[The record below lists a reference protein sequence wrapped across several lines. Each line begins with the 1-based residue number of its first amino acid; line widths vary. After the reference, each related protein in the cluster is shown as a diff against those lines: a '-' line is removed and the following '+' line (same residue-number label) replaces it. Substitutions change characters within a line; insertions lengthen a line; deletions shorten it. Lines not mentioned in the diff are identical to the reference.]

1 MCQGGAVRAW
11 QVEAPGEPA
20 EALRLVDA
28 EAPRLGP
35 GELRVR
41 VHAAGIGLPDALL
54 CRGTYA
60 FRPPAP
66 FVPGQEVCGVVE
78 AVGAGV
84 DDPALAVGARVM
96 GVTCFTDGR
105 GGFAEVTVLD
115 AANAFRV
122 PDAMPAAEA
131 AVFRIG
137 FSTAWTALVRRAALT
152 PGETVVVLGAAGGSG
167 LAAVQLA
174 HALGARVIA
183 VAAGADKLARCAE
196 AGADVVIDRSEASVP
211 DEVLADTDGRGA
223 DVVFDP
229 VGGPLADSLVAATA
243 RGGRFLAV
251 GFASGRWVE
260 APSARLVG
268 RNVSLMG
275 VLAAG
280 WGREDDLAAHEQ
292 LLALYESGA
301 LAQAPTPVLFAD
313 LPAALTEVATGRAVG
328 KLVLDVGADGP
339 R

>member
-1 MCQGGAVRAW
+1 MCQGGAVRVW
-11 QVEAPGEPA
+11 QVEAPGEPVD
-20 EALRLVDA
+20 ALRLVEA
-28 EAPRLGP
+28 EAPPLGP
-35 GELRVR
+35 GEIRVR

-60 FRPPAP
+60 FRPPPP

-105 GGFAEVTVLD
+105 GGFADVTVLD
-115 AANAFRV
+115 ATNAFRV
-122 PDAMPAAEA
+122 PDAMPAEES

-137 FSTAWTALVRRAALT
+137 FSTAWSALVRRAALA
-152 PGETVVVLGAAGGSG
+152 PGEALVVLGAAGGSG

-183 VAAGADKLARCAE
+183 VAAGADKAARCAE

-211 DEVLADTDGRGA
+211 DEVLAATDGRGA

-229 VGGPLADSLVAATA
+229 VGGELADGLVVAMA

-260 APSARLVG
+260 APAARLVG

-292 LLALYESGA
+292 LLALA
-301 LAQAPTPVLFAD
+301 AQGKLVTRPAVVPFAD
-313 LPAALTEVATGRAVG
+313 LPDAVTRVAAGSAVG
-328 KLVLDVGADGP
+328 KLVLDVGAGSP
-339 R
+339 G

>member
-1 MCQGGAVRAW
+1 MRAW
-11 QVEAPGEPA
+11 QVEVPGEPA
-20 EALRLVDA
+20 EVLRLVEA
-28 EAPRLGP
+28 EAPPLGP

-41 VHAAGIGLPDALL
+41 VLAAGIGLPDALL

-78 AVGAGV
+78 AVGDGV

-96 GVTCFTDGR
+96 GVTCFPDGR
-105 GGFAEVTVLD
+105 GGFADVTVLD

-122 PDAMPAAEA
+122 PEAMSPAEA

-137 FSTAWTALVRRAALT
+137 FSTAWTGLVRRAALA

-183 VAAGADKLARCAE
+183 VAAGGEKLARCTA
-196 AGADVVIDRSEASVP
+196 AGADVVVDRAEASVL
-211 DEVLADTDGRGA
+211 DAVLAATEGRGA

-229 VGGPLADSLVAATA
+229 VGGPLADAVVAAPA

-260 APSARLVG
+260 APAARLVV

-280 WGREDDLAAHEQ
+280 WGRDDDLAAHEQ

-301 LAQAPTPVLFAD
+301 LAQAPMSVPFAD
-313 LPAALTEVATGRAVG
+313 LPAALTEVAAGRAVG
-328 KLVLDVGADGP
+328 KLALVVDPAGA
-339 R
+339 

>member
-1 MCQGGAVRAW
+1 MRAW
-11 QVEAPGEPA
+11 QVATPGEPA
-20 EALRLVDA
+20 EALRLV
-28 EAPRLGP
+28 EADSPRAGP
-35 GELRVR
+35 GEIRVS
-41 VHAAGIGLPDALL
+41 VLAAGIGLPDALL

-84 DDPALAVGARVM
+84 DEPALAVGARVM
-96 GVTCFTDGR
+96 GVTCFPDGR
-105 GGFAEVTVLD
+105 GGFADVTVLD
-115 AANAFRV
+115 VANAFRV
-122 PDAMPAAEA
+122 PDAMPASEA
-131 AVFRIG
+131 ASFRIG
-137 FSTAWTALVRRAALT
+137 FSTAWTALVRRAAVA

-183 VAAGADKLARCAE
+183 VAAGAEKLARCAE
-196 AGADVVIDRSEASVP
+196 AGADVGVDRAEASVP
-211 DEVLADTDGRGA
+211 DEVIAATQGRGA

-229 VGGPLADSLVAATA
+229 VGGPLADSLLAAMA
-243 RGGRFLAV
+243 PRGRFLAV

-260 APSARLVG
+260 APAAHLVG

-280 WGREDDLAAHEQ
+280 WGRPDDLDAHEQ
-292 LLALYESGA
+292 LLALYERGA
-301 LAQAPTPVLFAD
+301 LGLAPTPVPFAD
-313 LPAALTEVATGRAVG
+313 LPAALTDVAAGRTVG
-328 KLVLDVGADGP
+328 KLVLEIHRDAGA
-339 R
+339 